1 MLGRRLR
8 GRLDL
13 LRPDAAE
20 RVRDRQLV
28 EEQRRNTP
36 LRVVSQHEPVLIRN
50 YNKTGNKWTEALVEE
65 RIGPVTYSVK
75 TKDGRIQKRHID
87 QIITP
92 KKSRH
97 SLSQVVEESKGQGRS
112 DIDTPKEG
120 SGEDQA
126 FDSVEEV
133 VDDGTEPSAKSPE
146 DTAHIINTRPSSRA
160 AALRCREKLAKI

>member
-13 LRPDAAE
+13 LRPDATE

-36 LRVVSQHEPVLIRN
+36 LRVV
-50 YNKTGNKWTEALVEE
+50 
-65 RIGPVTYSVK
+65 
-75 TKDGRIQKRHID
+75 
-87 QIITP
+87 
-92 KKSRH
+92 
-97 SLSQVVEESKGQGRS
+97 VEESKGQGRS

-120 SGEDQA
+120 SSEDQA
-126 FDSVEEV
+126 FDSGEEV

-146 DTAHIINTRPSSRA
+146 NTAHIINTRPSSRA